1 MLDCTAA
8 AAAADQLNCMDRS
21 RGFSGHQFEEQPHL
35 VQRPIEWTRNCFS
48 CGQPGHVARECTRGH
63 FARNLGI
70 HVGFF
75 GRAYPQGWLNP
86 ALRPLPLHSRE
97 PEFLINR
104 EDGPQAWQQQVTR
117 DFQESRGLAGRNLS
131 FMQNRVV
138 DRARDRRSGWADSG
152 TQSHLSGCPR
162 PSEETFA
169 SALKKNNINKQPPP
183 VRRPIASKR
192 SCGHRKELEGNDTL
206 SRAFTNGSTSACDD
220 RRGPNSETASGSL
233 SEYSHG
239 KSGNRGQRDWGGD
252 LERRNSEPGTC
263 SPDLRGGDFRDGQS
277 GNTSAVHSERA
288 GNRYQEVLP
297 ESYGPCGMPA
307 QVVMVD
313 RLDSADDLENGEISR
328 EDNADHDLSAPSRG
342 LQLDVDK
349 GDILSSVHALDD
361 GKYQPPHQESPTEK
375 VFYNHKELVEEKSA
389 SLPAD
394 VHVVRPKLEI
404 KDKQETWLRP
414 GNNSSVQP
422 SSNDNAVNT
431 RVERKV
437 DGEDRE
443 GSERF
448 SSKRDLDQVGN
459 AGVCRCISHSNS
471 GCAGFPY
478 CIEASNRGGEVN
490 SWQDVDRGQPT
501 SNEMAN
507 RLHHYQGSDGD
518 MQTCNSKLEREN
530 PQCHTSD
537 NRETMSAATHPQP
550 TGGSQPLFGRGFTSG
565 PVSHHNSSMV
575 WRGQNSRGWG
585 SGHGSIE
592 EPVILRSGN
601 AGCTGNSNTRG
612 ALSRSSGF
620 SDPKE
625 WQVESEDMERTLG
638 NKGRLMSEHASCL
651 HINGMQESGLQRNR
665 DIPMFQPDMG
675 APVLNGSGG
684 FPTSGSQKVDPSLH
698 KNINH
703 IERNCLESD
712 GVQTDVCEKH
722 YNIDARVEKL
732 MSKFPLV
739 QGREQDSVAGM
750 STGEPRDRYF
760 ASRSLNELLA
770 FTSVLSEELGFLA

>member
-104 EDGPQAWQQQVTR
+104 EDGSQPWQQQVPR
-117 DFQESRGLAGRNLS
+117 DFQEARGFAGRNLS

-162 PSEETFA
+162 PSEETYA

-206 SRAFTNGSTSACDD
+206 LRAFTNCSTSACDD
-220 RRGPNSETASGSL
+220 RRGPNSEAASGSL
-233 SEYSHG
+233 AENSHG
-239 KSGNRGQRDWGGD
+239 KSGNRGQKDWGGEP
-252 LERRNSEPGTC
+252 ERRNSESGTC
-263 SPDLRGGDFRDGQS
+263 SPDLHVGDFRDGQS
-277 GNTSAVHSERA
+277 GNTSAIHSERA

-297 ESYGPCGMPA
+297 EPYGSCGMSAP
-307 QVVMVD
+307 VVMVD

-328 EDNADHDLSAPSRG
+328 EDNADHDLLAASRG
-342 LQLDVDK
+342 LQLDMDK
-349 GDILSSVHALDD
+349 GDIVSSAHALDD
-361 GKYQPPHQESPTEK
+361 GKNQPSHHESPTEK
-375 VFYNHKELVEEKSA
+375 FFYNDKKLDEEKIE

-394 VHVVRPKLEI
+394 VHIVRPKSDI
-404 KDKQETWLRP
+404 KDKQETWLRSDS
-414 GNNSSVQP
+414 NSCVRASL
-422 SSNDNAVNT
+422 NDNGLNMCL
-431 RVERKV
+431 ERKV

-443 GSERF
+443 GSEWF

-459 AGVCRCISHSNS
+459 ASVCKCVSHSNS
-471 GCAGFPY
+471 SCAGFPH
-478 CIEASNRGGEVN
+478 CNEASNRVGEVN
-490 SWQDVDRGQPT
+490 SWQHMDRDQPAC
-501 SNEMAN
+501 SDMVNS
-507 RLHHYQGSDGD
+507 LHHYQVLEGD

-530 PQCHTSD
+530 PQYHTSD
-537 NRETMSAATHPQP
+537 IRETMSAGTNPQP
-550 TGGSQPLFGRGFTSG
+550 TGGSQPLFGRAFTSG
-565 PVSHHNSSMV
+565 PVAHHNTSMV
-575 WRGQNSRGWG
+575 WRGKNSRGWG
-585 SGHGSIE
+585 SGHVSIE
-592 EPVILRSGN
+592 ELAILRSGN
-601 AGCTGNSNTRG
+601 PGCVGNSGTRG

-625 WQVESEDMERTLG
+625 WQVESEDMERTIEY
-638 NKGRLMSEHASCL
+638 KERLMSEHVDCL
-651 HINGMQESGLQRNR
+651 QTNGIQESGLQHNR
-665 DIPMFQPDMG
+665 AIPMFQPDMG
-675 APVLNGSGG
+675 AHVLNGCGG
-684 FPTSGSQKVDPSLH
+684 FPTIGSQKLDPSLL
-698 KNINH
+698 KNIDH
-703 IERNCLESD
+703 IERNRLQSD
-712 GVQTDVCEKH
+712 GVQTGAFEKH

-750 STGEPRDRYF
+750 STREIQECDT
-760 ASRSLNELLA
+760 LL
-770 FTSVLSEELGFLA
+770 VVVGP